1 MYGSSACTKTKFIG
15 MTCGYP
21 LISIDAILPT
31 GWLWRNSMIF
41 FLDCISSFLVSCIY
55 WPFYKNNIIKF
66 FKGKTNVTTPTKD
79 VVDQAQDQATEVI
92 DTAEQKID
100 TAEQTKTQV
109 IKRIHKKKKKIQDLE
124 DKKKNVPVVDRTLSE
139 AKQNIIKKTKRK

>member
-1 MYGSSACTKTKFIG
+1 MQTIKKYWKLFIG
-15 MTCGYP
+15 GLVAVLGIG
-21 LISIDAILPT
+21 LIT
-31 GWLWRNSMIF
+31 H
-41 FLDCISSFLVSCIY
+41 
-55 WPFYKNNIIKF
+55 FYKNNIIKF

-79 VVDQAQDQATEVI
+79 VVDHAQDQATEVI

-109 IKRIHKKKKKIQDLE
+109 KKRIHKKKKKIQDLE